1 MKIKSAVRGKEE
13 KMKKKIAVVLVTLGM
28 ISTVCFGCGA
38 SENKGEQPP
47 AAAADD
53 LSAEDST
60 DGVTEEPSETDG
72 EVRTVSGKLDV
83 KKDMM
88 FILDVEDGEA
98 YSIGFETAPEGY
110 EDLEEG
116 DDVVMEY
123 TGELSVVDA
132 FTGEII
138 SLKPAE

>member
-1 MKIKSAVRGKEE
+1 MEIKSAMRGKEE

-28 ISTVCFGCGA
+28 ISTVCFGCGS
-38 SENKGEQPP
+38 SENQGEQPP
-47 AAAADD
+47 AAATGDM
-53 LSAEDST
+53 SAEDSA
-60 DGVTEEPSETDG
+60 DENVKEPSETDG
-72 EVRTVSGKLDV
+72 EVKIISGKLDS

-88 FILDVEDGEA
+88 FILEAEDGEA

-123 TGELSVVDA
+123 TGELSVIDA
-132 FTGEII
+132 FIGEII